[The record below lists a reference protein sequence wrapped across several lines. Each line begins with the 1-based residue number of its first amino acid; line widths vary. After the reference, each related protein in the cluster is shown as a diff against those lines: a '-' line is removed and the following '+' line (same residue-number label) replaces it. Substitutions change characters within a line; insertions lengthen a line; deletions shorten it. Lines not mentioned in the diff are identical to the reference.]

1 MAEGNILPSAISRQK
16 LEKETAAEEVD
27 VGGGEEKLVL
37 QIRGHAAK
45 LTVDE
50 VESADEII
58 GGNAHEGADNFH
70 LGFAST
76 TTDDLCVE
84 AIHECAVRS
93 VGEVKVRYD
102 RFSVHTEG
110 KEQIRSSPPCPVLA
124 LEAMPEYSAVLGALH
139 NQAKESG
146 ILELGIFATDER
158 GVHVCRH
165 GLHLGIEGIVDDMAF
180 EVEESFLRDR
190 LLCQSLGAK
199 VDGRQEMM
207 GCTLHRLI
215 RQGFRFSER
224 AEIEDADEVEF
235 VMETF

>member
-1 MAEGNILPSAISRQK
+1 MSKTKFVPKVFWQNKADKMAEGNILPSAISRQK

-37 QIRGHAAK
+37 QIGGHAAK

-84 AIHECAVRS
+84 AVHECAVRS

-102 RFSVHTEG
+102 RFPVHTEG
-110 KEQIRSSPPCPVLA
+110 KEQIRSSPACPVLA
-124 LEAMPEYSAVLGALH
+124 LEAMP
-139 NQAKESG
+139 
-146 ILELGIFATDER
+146 
-158 GVHVCRH
+158 
-165 GLHLGIEGIVDDMAF
+165 
-180 EVEESFLRDR
+180 
-190 LLCQSLGAK
+190 
-199 VDGRQEMM
+199 
-207 GCTLHRLI
+207 
-215 RQGFRFSER
+215 
-224 AEIEDADEVEF
+224 
-235 VMETF
+235 